1 MNSYNNL
8 FQTAADIP
16 ATPLPNPGEGGP
28 VAGGNGG
35 GASNIPVIPLPNPGE
50 GGPVANGNGG
60 ITADTPVIPLPNPG
74 EGGPVADGNGGIAD
88 IPVIPLPNPGEGGPV
103 ANGPYFSII
112 TMLPRPNVPCFFC
125 NSSQSGNVRFLNTAF
140 DYNPFLIYINN
151 QLVVNSL
158 GFAEVS
164 QYGRVSSGFQTI
176 TISGLDGYVYIQK
189 TLMFNT
195 GSTQTIA
202 ITRTASGL
210 DLTQINDSP
219 CATPGSTA
227 CFRACNLSYNS
238 GPLDVILNTGYML
251 FNDVRFQE
259 VTPFSRIRS
268 GEYQFYVATTA
279 RPGQS
284 SQALVSAY
292 ISARANSIY
301 TLYIFNWGNSPQS
314 IRTLVVEDRR

>member
-16 ATPLPNPGEGGP
+16 VAPLPNPGEGGP

-35 GASNIPVIPLPNPGE
+35 GN
-50 GGPVANGNGG
+50 
-60 ITADTPVIPLPNPG
+60 ADIPVIPLPNPG
-74 EGGPVADGNGGIAD
+74 EGGPVADGNGGGSN

-112 TMLPRPNVPCFFC
+112 TMFPRPNIPCFFC
-125 NSSQSGNVRFLNTAF
+125 NSNQSGNVRFLNTAF
-140 DYNPFLIYINN
+140 DYAPFLVYINN
-151 QLVVNSL
+151 QLVVNHL
-158 GFAEVS
+158 GYAEVS

-189 TLMFNT
+189 TLMFNK

-202 ITRTASGL
+202 ITRTLSGL
-210 DLTQINDSP
+210 DLTQINDSS
-219 CATPGSTA
+219 CATPGNTA

-238 GPLDVILNTGYML
+238 GPLDVIFNSGYTL
-251 FNDVRFQE
+251 FSDVRFQE
-259 VTPFSRIRS
+259 VTPFSRIRA
-268 GEYQFYVATTA
+268 GEYPFYVAETA
-279 RPGQS
+279 RPGRS

-292 ISARANSIY
+292 INARVNSIY
-301 TLYIFNWGNSPQS
+301 TLYIFNWGNTSQS